1 MKKTLLLVF
10 ILGLLCNMIFS
21 IKIPENIVSKDNQ
34 GNNIYQV
41 DIGEIK
47 IGFKVVG
54 EGEPIILLMGLGGT
68 FENWPEDLINTLSKK
83 YQLIMPDNRGM
94 GWSSDIEEKTFSY
107 EILSE
112 DVIKFMDAIELEKA
126 HMIGYSMGSIF
137 IQYILLNHNERVNKA
152 VLNATSLNTEGV
164 LESLYK
170 NANAALPT
178 FGPVKKQM
186 DIVDNWKV
194 NPEDFLNIENDILLT
209 ADNIL
214 IVENSY
220 ILSEYIKTSY
230 LSIFEGLDHY
240 LIFEKAKEFSYI
252 CIDFFEGFK

>member
-137 IQYILLNHNERVNKA
+137 IQYILLNHNE
-152 VLNATSLNTEGV
+152 SG
-164 LESLYK
+164 
-170 NANAALPT
+170 
-178 FGPVKKQM
+178 
-186 DIVDNWKV
+186 
-194 NPEDFLNIENDILLT
+194 
-209 ADNIL
+209 
-214 IVENSY
+214 
-220 ILSEYIKTSY
+220 
-230 LSIFEGLDHY
+230 
-240 LIFEKAKEFSYI
+240 
-252 CIDFFEGFK
+252 

>member
-1 MKKTLLLVF
+1 MQYF
-10 ILGLLCNMIFS
+10 LG
-21 IKIPENIVSKDNQ
+21 
-34 GNNIYQV
+34 
-41 DIGEIK
+41 
-47 IGFKVVG
+47 
-54 EGEPIILLMGLGGT
+54 
-68 FENWPEDLINTLSKK
+68 
-83 YQLIMPDNRGM
+83 
-94 GWSSDIEEKTFSY
+94 
-107 EILSE
+107 
-112 DVIKFMDAIELEKA
+112 VIT
-126 HMIGYSMGSIF
+126 
-137 IQYILLNHNERVNKA
+137 ERVNKA

-194 NPEDFLNIENDILLT
+194 NPEDFLNIENDILLIHGT